1 MVFHNELNYEYHFI
15 MQELG
20 NKFECAFNCLRENTE
35 KYKTSSIPMTN
46 EVKKI
51 DKNGEAVL
59 KITVYW

>member
-1 MVFHNELNYEYHFI
+1 

-20 NKFECAFNCLRENTE
+20 NKFERAFNCLRENTE

-59 KITVYW
+59 KITVY

>member
-20 NKFECAFNCLRENTE
+20 NKFERAFNCLRENTE

-59 KITVYW
+59 KITVY